1 MEEKLRSKYYYK
13 IFLISIKYL
22 PIVDLILEILYSIFA
37 YYEYNGIIFTFIGG
51 FSLSGLWILY
61 IASYV
66 FRFCYLYRLSLHSIL
81 LVNILA
87 IIDTFI
93 GIPLSDLNM
102 LRVYL
107 VILLIG
113 VIAFIKQK
121 SRPSN

>member
-22 PIVDLILEILYSIFA
+22 PIVDLILEILYSVFA
-37 YYEYNGIIFTFIGG
+37 YYKYNGIIFTFIGG